1 METQNYK
8 NHIHYYPPHHFFFY
22 GFAGL
27 IFSISIYALIK
38 SEEHTL
44 LWALLSAIVFMLVW
58 LSFMLRQH
66 YSLGNQNRIARLELR
81 FRYYTITQ
89 KHFEELEHHLSLAQI
104 LALRFASNDELVALT
119 ERAMKEKLSPDDI
132 KRSIKNW
139 IPDYM
144 RV

>member
-104 LALRFASNDELVALT
+104 LALRFASNNELVALT
-119 ERAMKEKLSPDDI
+119 ERAIKEKLSPDDI